1 MPSGEGGIRPRPCGE
16 GVLLGLVGKPPM
28 SQGAVVL
35 GLGEDRLSRGGS
47 AGDSAVL
54 RPPRVYV

>member
-35 GLGEDRLSRGGS
+35 GLGEDRLSRGGQL
-47 AGDSAVL
+47 VTL
-54 RPPRVYV
+54 RC